1 MIHKAMVIATAA
13 GAAVMIAVF
22 SNPAPQAQGT
32 NQANVALTEP
42 RALMP
47 GEVMPPE
54 NIEFIENPGR
64 YGLGSD
70 LRGSR
75 YAIVDG
81 HLVRIDPQTM
91 ELQSILR
98 KHGLALD

>member
-1 MIHKAMVIATAA
+1 MRGTTQA
-13 GAAVMIAVF
+13 GVARAEP
-22 SNPAPQAQGT
+22 S
-32 NQANVALTEP
+32 ALT
-42 RALMP
+42 P
-47 GEVMPPE
+47 GEILSAAE
-54 NIEFIENPGR
+54 IDFIESPGR
-64 YGLGSD
+64 YGLGTE

-98 KHGLALD
+98 KDAVALD